1 MLQIRQALPTDANA
15 IAPIMLMAMED
26 IIYYFIGE
34 RHQQKAIT
42 FLAHQIAQTGNQ
54 YSYEHIIVAEE
65 DGSIIG
71 QICLYRGDALEQL
84 RAPILS
90 YLNAHFNRELNFGN
104 ETQAGE
110 VYIDTLAVSAAA
122 RGKGIGKILLLYAID
137 LFVYRQKEVL
147 GLLVDKENP
156 KAQKL
161 YLNMGFKPVRDVEL
175 FEKELTHLQFSLP

>member
-1 MLQIRQALPTDANA
+1 MIQIRKALPADAEA
-15 IAPIMLMAMED
+15 IAPIMLTAMED

-34 RHQQKAIT
+34 QDQQKAT
-42 FLAHQIAQTGNQ
+42 AFLAYHIAQPENQ

-65 DGSIIG
+65 EENIIG
-71 QICLYRGDALEQL
+71 QICLYPGDELEQL

-90 YLNAHFNRELNFGN
+90 YLRTHFKREPNLGN

-122 RGKGIGKILLLYAID
+122 QGKGIGKMLLLYAID
-137 LFVYRQKEVL
+137 LFVHRQKEVL

-156 KAQKL
+156 KAKKL
-161 YLNMGFKPVRDVEL
+161 YLNMGFRPVRDVQL
-175 FEKELTHLQFSLP
+175 FGKELAHLQYS

>member
-1 MLQIRQALPTDANA
+1 MLQIRKALPTDANA
-15 IAPIMLMAMED
+15 IAPIMLTAMDD

-34 RHQQKAIT
+34 QDLQKAIT
-42 FLAHQIAQTGNQ
+42 FLAYHIAQPRNQ

-65 DGSIIG
+65 DGDIIG
-71 QICLYRGDALEQL
+71 QICLYPGDELEQL

-90 YLNAHFNRELNFGN
+90 YLHTHFKSEPNLGN

-122 RGKGIGKILLLYAID
+122 QGKGIGKILLLYAID
-137 LFVYRQKEVL
+137 LFVHRKKEVL

-156 KAQKL
+156 KAKKL
-161 YLNMGFKPVRDVEL
+161 YLNMGFKPVRDVFL
-175 FEKELTHLQFSLP
+175 FEKELVHLQYS